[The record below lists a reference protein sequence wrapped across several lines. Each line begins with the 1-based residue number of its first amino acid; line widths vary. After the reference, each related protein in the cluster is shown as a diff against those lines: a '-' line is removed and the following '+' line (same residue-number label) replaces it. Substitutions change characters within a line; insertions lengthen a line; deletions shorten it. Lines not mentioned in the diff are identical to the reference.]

1 MEGKCPVTE
10 TSHAIKVAID
20 EALLAKENGEEKV
33 ILFNFSGHGHFDLVE
48 FDLYL
53 SGNIPDCVYKQ

>member
-1 MEGKCPVTE
+1 MEGECPVPE
-10 TSHAIKVAID
+10 TSHAIKAAID

-33 ILFNFSGHGHFDLVE
+33 ILFNFSGHGHFDLAA

-53 SGNIPDCVYKQ
+53 SGYIPDCVYRQ